1 MHVRKL
7 TVAVAA
13 AALCILFGC
22 KNSGTSTPAPQPKAT
37 AQAPALPQ
45 DVQPTC
51 TVTSTQFAGWFQSGK
66 VTLNGVVNP
75 ANSIAFQPNNNCDFY
90 QWSKQM
96 FLWLTSPAPPEY
108 GGGAHV
114 FDSPVFYDVTAPDAN
129 NQRHFVPHVPG
140 TIETFN
146 LRSAQVGAHGL
157 PVVFDRAGTMLEV
170 APATAKL
177 AAAAPMVRDASG
189 KLVAI
194 AHAQLGPD
202 GQPVLLDKAG
212 KPIATEPTKI
222 DHPMLGKMAKG
233 ANPVPQVHEISVDGV
248 NLFLDAQNDF
258 VPMGQGQ
265 ADNSVLEAQ
274 NGSLVYYATMANDV
288 YAYFTTMKKDAKVSP
303 DVTVFPT
310 TQAEL
315 TQIVQFAAQHGKV
328 FPDPNALAVEIK
340 TAWVEA
346 SSLPNPNGYVTMQA
360 VIPTYNTS
368 NPQQWTPGPPKQ
380 ALMALVGVH
389 VVGSVTGHPEMVWA
403 TFEHV
408 NNAPLAPY
416 TYINTQGQTVT
427 VPQNT
432 SGAWLFT
439 ANGSTGPFNYAH
451 MQMGAKPNTQNIVA
465 KPPYSISPSDTIRW
479 KAWGAASDLVP
490 NQEDKS
496 VAASNTEILS
506 INNSVDGMMPA
517 GDIRTNYNLEGATW
531 TFGGASPVPQFNNPR
546 PDNTGNQIGTSQLA
560 NVTMETYQQG
570 SNTQAAGGSNCF
582 SCHGNSTLTPKAT
595 ARISHIYKGLQPLF

>member
-1 MHVRKL
+1 
-7 TVAVAA
+7 
-13 AALCILFGC
+13 
-22 KNSGTSTPAPQPKAT
+22 
-37 AQAPALPQ
+37 
-45 DVQPTC
+45 
-51 TVTSTQFAGWFQSGK
+51 
-66 VTLNGVVNP
+66 
-75 ANSIAFQPNNNCDFY
+75 
-90 QWSKQM
+90 
-96 FLWLTSPAPPEY
+96 
-108 GGGAHV
+108 
-114 FDSPVFYDVTAPDAN
+114 
-129 NQRHFVPHVPG
+129 
-140 TIETFN
+140 
-146 LRSAQVGAHGL
+146 
-157 PVVFDRAGTMLEV
+157 MLEI
-170 APATAKL
+170 APSPTKL
-177 AAAAPMVRDASG
+177 AASAPMVRDASG
-189 KLVAI
+189 KLVPI
-194 AHAQLGPD
+194 AHVQLGAD

-222 DHPMLGKMAKG
+222 DHPLMAKLAKG
-233 ANPVPQVHEISVDGV
+233 ANPVPQVHEVSVDGI
-248 NLFLDAQNDF
+248 NFFLDALNDF

-265 ADNSVLEAQ
+265 ADNTVLEAQ

-288 YAYFTTMKKDAKVSP
+288 YAYFTTMKKDAKAP
-303 DVTVFPT
+303 PETTVFPT
-310 TQAEL
+310 SQAEL
-315 TQIVQFAAQHGKV
+315 TQIVNFAAAHGKV

-360 VIPTYNTS
+360 VIPTYNKT
-368 NPQQWTPGPPKQ
+368 NPKLWTPGPPKQ
-380 ALMALVGVH
+380 ALMALVGMH
-389 VVGSVTGHPEMVWA
+389 VVGGVTNHPEMVWA

-439 ANGSTGPFNYAH
+439 ANGSAGPFNNAH
-451 MQMGAKPNTQNIVA
+451 MQMQKGTPNIIAV
-465 KPPYSISPSDTIRW
+465 PPFSISPSDTIRW

-490 NQEDKS
+490 NTEDKS

-531 TFGGASPVPQFNNPR
+531 TFGGASPEPQFDNPV
-546 PDNTGNQIGTSQLA
+546 PGNVGNQIGTSQLA

-570 SNTQAAGGSNCF
+570 TNTQAAGGSNCF

-595 ARISHIYKGLQPLF
+595 VGVSHIYKALQPLF